1 MTRSPVLPAVAV
13 LFGLLASVAPCIGQE
28 TQQIKQELEKL
39 ERAWV
44 ETADPNV
51 LRSIVAE
58 DFIYTDADANVLNR
72 QQYLDTVAKL
82 NMTKSSLK
90 DFNLRVYGNFAIV
103 LNTWSG
109 TYTFDNGPE
118 VTETLR
124 YTDVFIKRNGAWQA
138 ISSQATRVP
147 ELRNK
152 K

>member
-1 MTRSPVLPAVAV
+1 MTRSSVLPAVAV
-13 LFGLLASVAPCIGQE
+13 LFGVLAAIAPCAGQE

-39 ERAWV
+39 ERVWV
-44 ETADPNV
+44 ETDDPNV
-51 LRSIVAE
+51 LRSIVAD
-58 DFIYTDADANVLNR
+58 DFIYTDAEANVLNR

-82 NMTKSSLK
+82 HMTKSSLK
-90 DFNLRVYGNFAIV
+90 DFNIRVYGNFAIV